1 FRRAFSHYTN
11 LNISGG
17 GDRSDYSFT
26 ASLFNQQNVLNNEFR
41 RINLSSN
48 LGFDLFKG
56 LTFRSVSQIIIGK
69 EDLISGTYNVSR
81 IVNIDPLFQASN
93 NNRFLLINS
102 YPWVDFTFRNASGY
116 LTLKPKAQE
125 NQLNPLSEQEWHERF
140 SKTNRFL
147 QNFNLNYK
155 FPKFVELDYKYGI
168 ELWNTDYNDFY
179 KNPTG
184 VPQAS
189 AAFWGSS
196 PTGSIRAD
204 YVKTVFQNSL
214 ATLFFRTDFEQ
225 DFGLNVPIKTG
236 TQVSYDYRDYDYR
249 SYFSKGSGLPSY
261 PPLTIQS
268 SNTKTS
274 GDWYESFR
282 THGVLFNQAIDFGNY
297 GGVTGGFRSDYSS
310 EFGEAKHPF
319 TFYRGTAYFRPSE
332 FLKPSF
338 LTDWKLRAAYGE
350 AGVQPH
356 EFNGDYYL
364 RQQTLEVN
372 PLGGGVSLS
381 FPTTAKNNALRVQK
395 TRELEI
401 GTDVGL
407 HSNSQAWLNKVVL
420 SGSWWTR
427 RSDDIIQA
435 APIPISTGAAEIVDN
450 LLKLKSRGLDL
461 SLDAGVFTAKNFD
474 WQLGV
479 RFGTSRSKV
488 VDISNGQTF
497 TSGVYALKPG
507 DNIGVFYAVTPL
519 SSLTQTRPDKTPYI
533 DPADVSKYEVVNGMV
548 VDKETKRVQLTDAND
563 LSVVGKAYPDFTM
576 SLINSLSIYKHL
588 NLSFQFDWYQGN
600 DIYNMSR
607 QWLYRDKL
615 HKDFDVPVTIDGKT
629 GAYVNF
635 YNSLYNSVQR
645 TSWFVENGS
654 FVRLRDL
661 SLSYNLTN
669 LINRNWLKNI
679 SITLAGRNLLTFTKY
694 SGLDPEATT
703 AQDSQ
708 GNVTSGVGAIKGVDY
723 FGIPNLK
730 SFIVG
735 LSVEF

>member
-1 FRRAFSHYTN
+1 
-11 LNISGG
+11 
-17 GDRSDYSFT
+17 
-26 ASLFNQQNVLNNEFR
+26 
-41 RINLSSN
+41 
-48 LGFDLFKG
+48 FKG

-282 THGVLFNQAIDFGNY
+282 THGILFNQAIDFGNY
-297 GGVTGGFRSDYSS
+297 GGITGGFRSDYSS